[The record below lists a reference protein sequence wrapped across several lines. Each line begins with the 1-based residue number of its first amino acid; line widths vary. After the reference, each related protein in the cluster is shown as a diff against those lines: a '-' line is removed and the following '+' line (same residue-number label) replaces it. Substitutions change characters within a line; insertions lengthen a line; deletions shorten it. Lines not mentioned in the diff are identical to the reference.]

1 MRTKFTH
8 NDIDGTLMSPLK
20 AQKKNEND
28 GRLLTLRVARGPRQR
43 QRGLVTEIPIPT
55 TRRHRERQV
64 SEVGFRFVA
73 KLRVTSR
80 LLDQFRKRVLVETSI
95 KGLFTFIS
103 RAGFIKR
110 KSNPG
115 RKCLQGWRR

>member
-20 AQKKNEND
+20 AQNEND
-28 GRLLTLRVARGPRQR
+28 GRLLTLQVARGPRQR

-64 SEVGFRFVA
+64 AEVVFRLVA
-73 KLRVTSR
+73 KLLVTSR

-95 KGLFTFIS
+95 KVLFTLS
-103 RAGFIKR
+103 RAGFI
-110 KSNPG
+110 
-115 RKCLQGWRR
+115 QGQIQPWLKKYRWL